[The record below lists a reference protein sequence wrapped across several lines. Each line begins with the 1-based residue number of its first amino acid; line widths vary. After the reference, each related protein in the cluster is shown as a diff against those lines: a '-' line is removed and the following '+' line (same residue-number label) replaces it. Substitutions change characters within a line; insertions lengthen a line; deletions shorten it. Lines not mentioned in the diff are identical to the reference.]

1 MERDDLFDLSPIPM
15 WILDR
20 ADHCFLAANREA
32 QGLYGFSLNQL
43 TGMALKDVLADPDT
57 EIKDHSTGI
66 AEGIVQR
73 HRNRDGGT
81 FYLRLNTA
89 PVTYAGRAA
98 ILVAAV
104 EVEQDPRP
112 LIDQNKDLGAHSL
125 LDGAGKFMF
134 ADLDHCRLLGCA
146 PGELLGRKLLDFLQP
161 EDKGFFSGLLEKLM
175 HGGSFPSGT
184 YALIREDGERRW
196 MACDLSVVSTYG
208 KGKAV
213 KVVLWDVTEE
223 TERQLQEQ
231 ALERIERGIT
241 EATSLEAL
249 VDKAIQ
255 AILGLQEVRT
265 AEIWIVRS
273 DPSSLGLRG
282 RASKRDGQ
290 YLLEGFS
297 PRFSCRKGEGIPGRV
312 WMEMGP
318 VTARYAPPGN
328 QTAFGG
334 PDPSRGKVP
343 GMPDMLLNRTAGK
356 AGGHWTFLGKGSYP
370 DR

>member
-15 WILDR
+15 WIV
-20 ADHCFLAANREA
+20 ASEDHSFLAANREA
-32 QGLYGFSLNQL
+32 QRLYGLSLNQL
-43 TGMALKDVLADPDT
+43 MGMGLKDVLADPYP
-57 EIKDHSTGI
+57 EIMDHSTGI

-81 FYLRLNTA
+81 TYLRLNSA
-89 PVTYAGRAA
+89 PITYSGRAA

-104 EVEQDPRP
+104 EVEQDGRP
-112 LIDQNKDLGAHSL
+112 LTDQNKDLGAHSL
-125 LDGAGKFMF
+125 LDGAGKFIF

-146 PGELLGRKLLDFLQP
+146 PGELSGRKLLDFVHP
-161 EDKGFFSGLLEKLM
+161 EDRRLFSGLLESLIQ
-175 HGGSFPSGT
+175 GGSFPSGT
-184 YALIREDGERRW
+184 YALIRGDGERRW
-196 MACDLSVVSTYG
+196 MACDLSVVPTYG

-213 KVVLWDVTEE
+213 KVMLWDVTEK
-223 TERQLQEQ
+223 TERELHEQ

-241 EATSLEAL
+241 EATSLETL

-297 PRFSCRKGEGIPGRV
+297 PSFSCRKGEGIPGRV

-318 VTARYAPPGN
+318 VTARHAPPGKPYCL
-328 QTAFGG
+328 GG

-343 GMPDMLLNRTAGK
+343 GMPDMLLNGEGGK
-356 AGGHWTFLGKGSYP
+356 AGGHWPILGKGSFS